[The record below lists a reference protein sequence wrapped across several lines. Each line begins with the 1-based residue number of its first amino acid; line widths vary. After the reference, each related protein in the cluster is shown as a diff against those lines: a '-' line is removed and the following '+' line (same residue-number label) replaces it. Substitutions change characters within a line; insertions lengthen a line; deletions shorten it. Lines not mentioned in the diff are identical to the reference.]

1 MESVLKTE
9 LQQITQ
15 ANSSAQQLL
24 QNNMKRNPASQTEA
38 NMQHEITRLT
48 GENFDLQEKIEALNE
63 QVKRLKRQHKL
74 YLKKLAES
82 GG

>member
-1 MESVLKTE
+1 LQARKKESFKKTCVF
-9 LQQITQ
+9 
-15 ANSSAQQLL
+15 A
-24 QNNMKRNPASQTEA
+24 
-38 NMQHEITRLT
+38 

>member
-1 MESVLKTE
+1 MESVHAQDRT
-9 LQQITQ
+9 
-15 ANSSAQQLL
+15 SADHTGKQCC
-24 QNNMKRNPASQTEA
+24 PAAAPEQHEEA

-63 QVKRLKRQHKL
+63 QVKILKRQHKL

>member
-1 MESVLKTE
+1 
-9 LQQITQ
+9 
-15 ANSSAQQLL
+15 
-24 QNNMKRNPASQTEA
+24 
-38 NMQHEITRLT
+38 MQHEITRLT

-63 QVKRLKRQHKL
+63 QVKILKRQHKL